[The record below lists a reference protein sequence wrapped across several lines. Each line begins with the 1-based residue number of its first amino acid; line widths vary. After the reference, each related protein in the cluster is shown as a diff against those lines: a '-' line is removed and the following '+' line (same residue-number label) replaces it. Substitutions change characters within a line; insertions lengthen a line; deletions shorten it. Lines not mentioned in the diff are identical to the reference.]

1 MAIELTNEEKTS
13 IVNSHLKNLVYNK
26 YNLTISVIEE
36 NAKTSPNADTLSSLN
51 SQISEIDDQMAALQ
65 AELASFTA

>member
-36 NAKTSPNADTLSSLN
+36 NAKISPNSETLSSLN

-65 AELASFTA
+65 AELASLTA

>member
-1 MAIELTNEEKTS
+1 MAIELTNEEKTT

-36 NAKTSPNADTLSSLN
+36 NAKTSPNSDTLSSLN

-65 AELASFTA
+65 AELASLTE

>member
-65 AELASFTA
+65 AELASLTA

>member
-36 NAKTSPNADTLSSLN
+36 NAKTSPNSDTLSSLN

-65 AELASFTA
+65 AELASLTE

>member
-1 MAIELTNEEKTS
+1 MAIELTNEEKTT

-36 NAKTSPNADTLSSLN
+36 NAKTSPNSDTLSSLN

-65 AELASFTA
+65 AELASLTA